1 LRPASLL
8 GRTPLRILL
17 HDYAGHPFQAQ
28 LSRELARRGH
38 EVLHTHFKELQTPKG
53 DLRPRDGD
61 PPTFAVSDI
70 SLGAP
75 FAKDSLLRRWRQEH
89 LYGRQLVGAVHSF
102 APDVVLSANA
112 PLEVQRML
120 QAACC
125 KRGIRFVPWIQD
137 FYSIAV
143 ETLLGRKVNRAL
155 GLVVGRYYRWLEK
168 SILTECDQAV
178 YITSDFVDHTACWNL
193 DDRKCHVVENWAP
206 LDEIQPRPRDNPW
219 AQRHG
224 LLDKI
229 CLLYSGTLG
238 HKHHPGV
245 LLALAEAFRDDE
257 GVAIM
262 CVAVGP
268 GRAWLAAQC
277 EARRLSNLIIMDLQ
291 PYSDLPDVLATG
303 DVLIA
308 LLDREAGSFAV
319 PSKVLSYLCA
329 ERPILLAVPSEN
341 LAARTVERA
350 SAGLVIDPDDV
361 DGFVA
366 AARRLLGDP
375 ALRENLASN
384 GRRYAE
390 ATFDVRAI
398 ADRFEHILV
407 AAASAHVAGPGAR
420 ELVTCGFEAVGD
432 L

>member
-1 LRPASLL
+1 MAANSSAP
-8 GRTPLRILL
+8 
-17 HDYAGHPFQAQ
+17 
-28 LSRELARRGH
+28 
-38 EVLHTHFKELQTPKG
+38 
-53 DLRPRDGD
+53 
-61 PPTFAVSDI
+61 SD
-70 SLGAP
+70 
-75 FAKDSLLRRWRQEH
+75 
-89 LYGRQLVGAVHSF
+89 SF

-143 ETLLGRKVNRAL
+143 ETLLGRKVNRTL
-155 GLVVGRYYRWLEK
+155 GLLVGHYYRWLEK
-168 SILTECDQAV
+168 SILTECDQAI
-178 YITSDFVDHTACWNL
+178 YITSDFVDHTVCWNL
-193 DDRKCHVVENWAP
+193 DVRKCHVIENWAP

-219 AQRHG
+219 AKRHG
-224 LLDKI
+224 LLNKI

-238 HKHHPGV
+238 HKHHPGL

-277 EARRLSNLIIMDLQ
+277 EARRLSNLMIMDLQ

-319 PSKVLSYLCA
+319 PSKVLSYLCV
-329 ERPILLAVPSEN
+329 ERPILLAAPNEN
-341 LAARTVERA
+341 LAARTVEHA
-350 SAGLVIDPDDV
+350 CAGLVIDPKDV
-361 DGFVA
+361 HGFIA
-366 AARRLLGDP
+366 AARRLLKDP

-390 ATFDVRAI
+390 ATFDIRAI
-398 ADRFEHILV
+398 AERFEHILV
-407 AAASAHVAGPGAR
+407 AAASAHVPGAG
-420 ELVTCGFEAVGD
+420 CP
-432 L
+432 